1 MEEKR
6 LPEFKSDFLREI
18 ATSLQHGSE
27 ALGTADGGNGLQITS
42 YEVPDQQGLYAIFC
56 VHDLWFELLCSE
68 DRQLTFGVRSAQ
80 DRTLYKK
87 LMEISDITVP
97 GDGAVIAQNYEAAIT
112 AGLSLQ
118 HDSVYV
124 EGMEAYDRIE
134 GLWRGLSRKTLH

>member
-1 MEEKR
+1 MDQKS
-6 LPEFKSDFLREI
+6 LPEFRSDFLREI
-18 ATSLQHGSE
+18 ATSLQYGSE
-27 ALGTADGGNGLQITS
+27 ALNAADGGNGLQITS
-42 YEVPDQQGLYAIFC
+42 YEVPDQQGIYAIFC

-80 DRTLYKK
+80 DQTLYKK

-97 GDGAVIAQNYEAAIT
+97 GDGAVIAQNYEAAIH

-124 EGMEAYDRIE
+124 QGMEAYDRID
-134 GLWRGLSRKTLH
+134 GIWRSLSRKTYH